1 MFKSDFHGEFFQNT
15 DRLNYLKDLQA
26 HFGTSFEEFRGL
38 VISESIFES
47 GEKYFLISFRIVYF
61 FRAVRGCVITRT
73 RVSP

>member
-38 VISESIFES
+38 VISESIFEI
-47 GEKYFLISFRIVYF
+47 GEKYFPISFRIVYF
-61 FRAVRGCVITRT
+61 FRAVRGCVITQT
-73 RVSP
+73 TVSP